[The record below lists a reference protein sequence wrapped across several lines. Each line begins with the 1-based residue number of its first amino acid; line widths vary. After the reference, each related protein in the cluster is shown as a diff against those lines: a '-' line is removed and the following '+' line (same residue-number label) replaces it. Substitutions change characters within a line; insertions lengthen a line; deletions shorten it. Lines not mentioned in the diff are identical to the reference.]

1 MIGRYAIFT
10 PVSCPLANAGAP
22 GAVAVLMNGI
32 RAAGKRRKQ
41 P

>member
-10 PVSCPLANAGAP
+10 PVSCLLAKAGPP
-22 GAVAVLMNGI
+22 GALAVLMNGI